1 MIFGNQTVIIS
12 AIYKGLK
19 MQSKKL
25 NQIMKSHPLAVL
37 MILTAL
43 ERFTDEVAKSKPED
57 YPPLALVHPES
68 WIQLGKDIQ
77 QQLK

>member
-1 MIFGNQTVIIS
+1 
-12 AIYKGLK
+12 

-57 YPPLALVHPES
+57 YPPLGLVHPES
-68 WIQLGKDIQ
+68 WIQLGRDIQ
-77 QQLK
+77 TQLKG

>member
-1 MIFGNQTVIIS
+1 
-12 AIYKGLK
+12 

-57 YPPLALVHPES
+57 YPPLGLVHPES
-68 WIQLGKDIQ
+68 WIQLGRDIQ
-77 QQLK
+77 AQLK

>member
-1 MIFGNQTVIIS
+1 
-12 AIYKGLK
+12 

-57 YPPLALVHPES
+57 YPPLGLVHPES
-68 WIQLGKDIQ
+68 WIELGRDIQ
-77 QQLK
+77 KQLAN

>member
-1 MIFGNQTVIIS
+1 
-12 AIYKGLK
+12 

-57 YPPLALVHPES
+57 YPPLGIVHPES

-77 QQLK
+77 TQLKG

>member
-1 MIFGNQTVIIS
+1 
-12 AIYKGLK
+12 
-19 MQSKKL
+19 MQSKTL
-25 NQIMKSHPLAVL
+25 NKIMKSHPLAVL

-57 YPPLALVHPES
+57 YPPLGLVHPES

-77 QQLK
+77 AQLK

>member
-1 MIFGNQTVIIS
+1 
-12 AIYKGLK
+12 

-57 YPPLALVHPES
+57 YPPLGIVHPES
-68 WIQLGKDIQ
+68 WIQLGRDIQ
-77 QQLK
+77 TQLKG

>member
-1 MIFGNQTVIIS
+1 
-12 AIYKGLK
+12 

-43 ERFTDEVAKSKPED
+43 ERFSAEVAASKPED
-57 YPPLALVHPES
+57 YPPLGLVHPES
-68 WIQLGKDIQ
+68 WIALGKQIQ
-77 QQLK
+77 SDLNGGSK